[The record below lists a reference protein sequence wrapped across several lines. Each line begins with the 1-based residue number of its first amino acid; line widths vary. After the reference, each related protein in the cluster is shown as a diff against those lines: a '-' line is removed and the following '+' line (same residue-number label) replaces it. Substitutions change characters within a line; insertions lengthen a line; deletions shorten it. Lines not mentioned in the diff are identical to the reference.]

1 MAKKRAH
8 FVGIAGMGM
17 SATAILLKEQ
27 GWEVGGSDTEAY
39 PPATTQLKRHGIP
52 FNTTYKSSNVPA
64 HADLIVIGMNAKL
77 MREHNTEVKAAYESD
92 IRITS
97 FPEILGEIV
106 KHRMPIVVAG
116 SYGKSTI
123 TSLIAWCLSY
133 SNVDAGW
140 FVGAAPENMEPSRLG
155 THPVFVLEGDE
166 YPTSATDP
174 RPKFAHYHAHDCVI
188 TAASHDHV
196 NIYKSHEDFLKPF
209 RALVKS
215 LPKEGL
221 LLFCGDEPHASSL
234 AQGAKARTISYGMT
248 TASEWHPK
256 NISHGDTTTFDLMRG
271 AEKITMLS
279 TTLIGT
285 HNIENIIGASAML
298 LEKKLLTPKQ
308 LTEAIKHFK
317 GLARR
322 LDKKTTRSSVP
333 AYEGFGSSRE
343 KLRSAISALS
353 AQYPDKRLVVIFEPH
368 TFSWRNKKMLH
379 WFDTAFEGAALVV
392 LYKPAEQ
399 GADTHEQ
406 STQEEMIERLAS
418 TGVAVVGA
426 TNPDESMAIC
436 KKEIRDGDV
445 VLLSSSG
452 SMDRLIEQIP
462 KWLDNTFT

>member
-1 MAKKRAH
+1 MKKRAH
-8 FVGIAGMGM
+8 FIGIAGMGM
-17 SATAILLKEQ
+17 SAVAILLKEQ
-27 GWEVGGSDTEAY
+27 GWKVSGSDSEAY
-39 PPATTQLKRHGIP
+39 APATTQLKRHGIP
-52 FNTTYKSSNVPA
+52 LHSTYKSSNVPK
-64 HADLIVIGMNAKL
+64 HADVIVIGMNAKL
-77 MREHNTEVKAAYESD
+77 TREHNPEVKAAYESG

-106 KHRMPIVVAG
+106 EHRKPIVIAG

-140 FVGAAPENMEPSRLG
+140 FVGAAPENMEPSHLG

-166 YPTSATDP
+166 YPTSRTDT
-174 RPKFAHYHAHDCVI
+174 RPKFAHYHAHDALI

-196 NIYKSHEDFLKPF
+196 NIYKKHEDFLKPF
-209 RALVKS
+209 RALVTS
-215 LPKEGL
+215 LPKEGM

-234 AQGAKARTISYGMT
+234 AQGAKARAISYGMT

-256 NISHGDTTTFDLMRG
+256 NISYGDTTTFDLMRG

-279 TTLIGT
+279 TTLIGA
-285 HNIENIIGASAML
+285 HNIENIVGASAIL
-298 LEKKLLTPKQ
+298 LEKKLLGLEK
-308 LTEAIKHFK
+308 LAAALHAFK

-322 LDKKTTRSSVP
+322 LDKKTIRSSVP

-353 AQYPDKRLVVIFEPH
+353 TQYPDKRLVVVFEPH
-368 TFSWRNKKMLH
+368 TFSWRNKNMLH
-379 WFDTAFEGAALVV
+379 WFDTAFEGAGLVV

-399 GADTHEQ
+399 GASTHEQ
-406 STQEEMIERLAS
+406 SSQKEMLVRVAAS
-418 TGVAVVGA
+418 GVDVAA
-426 TNPDESMAIC
+426 TYDPKTTMQVLEKTLNTN
-436 KKEIRDGDV
+436 DV

-452 SMDRLIEQIP
+452 PMDGLIEQIP
-462 KWLDNTFT
+462 KWLDNTFA